1 MREQE
6 HETYLGD
13 SVCVSFDGQMIWL
26 RTTDGNN
33 QRIALEG
40 YVFEA
45 LVRYGK
51 ELEERLAR
59 EMGESENG

>member
-1 MREQE
+1 MREKE
-6 HETYLGD
+6 NETYLGD
-13 SVCVSFDGQMIWL
+13 SVAASFDGQMIWL

-45 LVRYGK
+45 PVKYGT
-51 ELEERLAR
+51 ELEARLAR
-59 EMGESENG
+59 EMGESEND